1 MPPFELTAF
10 SLISIS
16 HSSLSSLLPFAN
28 TILVGFYRYSKIS
41 RYFCFTLLTRFYKM
55 DCLLLEFFGITWLVF
70 CHDPLLQRVY
80 QISLLQLYQ
89 TGGISEA
96 VPGLIAEPT
105 GTDGFP
111 VLCHQ
116 FALSSLP
123 RQGSC
128 LKGSSTCWLRRNQ
141 LREALLLL

>member
-70 CHDPLLQRVY
+70 CHHPLLQRVY

-89 TGGISEA
+89 TGGISKWERINRSISLS
-96 VPGLIAEPT
+96 GQLIFAACSSRCSWKNT
-105 GTDGFP
+105 GCRF
-111 VLCHQ
+111 
-116 FALSSLP
+116 
-123 RQGSC
+123 
-128 LKGSSTCWLRRNQ
+128 
-141 LREALLLL
+141 